1 MVIKIRQTDVSDL
14 LLNSQSEINQH
25 LQAFAV
31 SKIRWIK
38 VRRTG
43 RPSHMRNENI
53 ATGRN
58 YKKYRDTRNKDEVEL
73 RMKIVRN
80 KKVHGVDAI
89 AIEVTDGEQINKVGG
104 NKGTHPII
112 KKWSHLNK
120 IDWKAMFKQVN
131 SKCDKLEEEVCAPA
145 APAAGA
151 ATTAAPARFIEL
163 DDPPSSAAPAA
174 GGTFQCVTLIGKAK
188 AGGEELTIRGCS
200 PDGTC
205 KLYDALV
212 EAGSQ
217 CTPCPEDKCNYGEH
231 ISPTAFSLLMF
242 IAIGCIALS
251 HS

>member
-1 MVIKIRQTDVSDL
+1 MGPKWGSHL
-14 LLNSQSEINQH
+14 LKYHEFRSPIPN
-25 LQAFAV
+25 
-31 SKIRWIK
+31 
-38 VRRTG
+38 
-43 RPSHMRNENI
+43 NENI

-58 YKKYRDTRNKDEVEL
+58 YKKYRDTRNK
-73 RMKIVRN
+73 
-80 KKVHGVDAI
+80 
-89 AIEVTDGEQINKVGG
+89 EQINKVGG